1 MTKPKNFRKV
11 NAIMEE
17 ASKLPLEEQEVLLAV
32 IRGMQVTR
40 RSLTKSRRRFPRPPQ
55 RKEYR

>member
-17 ASKLPLEEQEVLLAV
+17 ANKLPLEEQEVLLAV

>member
-40 RSLTKSRRRFPRPPQ
+40 RSLTKSRRRFPRTPQ

>member
-1 MTKPKNFRKV
+1 MTRPNNFRKL

>member
-1 MTKPKNFRKV
+1 MTRPNNFRKV

-40 RSLTKSRRRFPRPPQ
+40 RRLTKSRRRFPRTPQ

>member
-40 RSLTKSRRRFPRPPQ
+40 RSLTKSRRRFPRTPQ
-55 RKEYR
+55 RKEDR

>member
-1 MTKPKNFRKV
+1 MTRPNNFRKL

-40 RSLTKSRRRFPRPPQ
+40 RSLTKSRRRFPRTPQ

>member
-1 MTKPKNFRKV
+1 MTRPNNFRKL

-40 RSLTKSRRRFPRPPQ
+40 RSLTKSRRRFPRTPQ
-55 RKEYR
+55 RKEDR